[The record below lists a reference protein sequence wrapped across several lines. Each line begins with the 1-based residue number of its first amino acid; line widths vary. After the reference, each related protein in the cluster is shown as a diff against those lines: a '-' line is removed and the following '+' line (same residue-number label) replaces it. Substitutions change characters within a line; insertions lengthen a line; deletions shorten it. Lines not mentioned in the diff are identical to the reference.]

1 MAKYHQG
8 FFRPKFPEKYKG
20 DPTQIVYR
28 SSWELSAMI
37 KLDREQEVIQWSSEE
52 LVIPYRCK
60 TDGKIHRY
68 FTDFWVKMKFTDGTI
83 KEYII
88 EIKPKVQTLPP
99 KKPAKINKRY
109 LNEVMTYAKND
120 SKWEAAKDF
129 CKRRGME
136 FQILTEVE
144 LGVK

>member
-28 SSWELSAMI
+28 SSWELSVMI
-37 KLDREQEVIQWSSEE
+37 KLDGNPEVIQWSSEE
-52 LVIPYRCK
+52 IVIPYRCK

-109 LNEVMTYAKND
+109 LNKVMTYAKND

>member
-28 SSWELSAMI
+28 SSWELSVMI
-37 KLDREQEVIQWSSEE
+37 KLDGNPEVIQWSSEE

-68 FTDFWVKMKFTDGTI
+68 FTDFWVKMKFADQST

-88 EIKPKVQTLPP
+88 EVKPKAQTLPP

>member
-20 DPTQIVYR
+20 DSTQIVYR

-37 KLDREQEVIQWSSEE
+37 KLDREQEVMQWSSEE

-68 FTDFWVKMKFTDGTI
+68 FTDFWVKMKFADGTI

-88 EIKPKVQTLPP
+88 EVKPKAQTLPP

>member
-28 SSWELSAMI
+28 SSWELSVMI
-37 KLDREQEVIQWSSEE
+37 KLDGNPEVIQWSSEE
-52 LVIPYRCK
+52 IIIPYRCK

-68 FTDFWVKMKFTDGTI
+68 FTDFWVKMKFADGTI

-88 EIKPKVQTLPP
+88 EVKPRAQTLPP